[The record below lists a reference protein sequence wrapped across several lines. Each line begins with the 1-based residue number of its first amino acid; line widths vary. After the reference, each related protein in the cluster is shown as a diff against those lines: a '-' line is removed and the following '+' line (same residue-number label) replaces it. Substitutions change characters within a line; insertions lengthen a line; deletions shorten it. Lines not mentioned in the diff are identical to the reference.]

1 LARVPKAPVAQL
13 DRVPDYESVGCA
25 FKSRRARSVVPDG
38 KTAKDAKSAKVPRIR
53 HQGTKAQ
60 SPAAKAEEHERWM
73 RAALVE
79 AEAAAAEGEVPVG
92 CVVVHEGR
100 IIGRGHNR
108 TEALKDPTAHAEIV
122 AIGAAAT
129 ALENWR
135 LSGATVYTTI
145 EPCLMCA
152 GALTLARPNLVV
164 YGARDPKFGC
174 LGSRYDI
181 ARDNRFNHELKVVE
195 GVLATETAG
204 LLKGF
209 FRARRAGQSPFFR
222 KPL

>member
-1 LARVPKAPVAQL
+1 
-13 DRVPDYESVGCA
+13 
-25 FKSRRARSVVPDG
+25 VVDIPTA
-38 KTAKDAKSAKVPRIR
+38 KTAKVPGIHR
-53 HQGTKAQ
+53 QDTKTR
-60 SPAAKAEEHERWM
+60 SGGVNPEEHERWM
-73 RAALVE
+73 RAALAE

-92 CVVVHEGR
+92 CVVVREGR

-108 TEALKDPTAHAEIV
+108 TEALKDPTAHAEII

-135 LSGATVYTTI
+135 LTGATVYATI

-152 GALTLARPNLVV
+152 GALTLARPDLVV

-195 GVLATETAG
+195 GVLATEAAG
-204 LLKGF
+204 LLKEF
-209 FRARRAGQSPFFR
+209 FRIRRSEKQGTVPVRGQAPGAAQGLRRGSVPSARRAGQSPFSR
-222 KPL
+222 KTR

>member
-1 LARVPKAPVAQL
+1 MARVPKAPVAQL

-25 FKSRRARSVVPDG
+25 FKSRRARFFVADKP
-38 KTAKDAKSAKVPRIR
+38 TAKSARVSGIHPQDAMTRS
-53 HQGTKAQ
+53 GVGN
-60 SPAAKAEEHERWM
+60 PEEHERWM

-100 IIGRGHNR
+100 IVGRGHNR
-108 TEALKDPTAHAEIV
+108 TEALKDPTAHAEII

-135 LSGATVYTTI
+135 LSGATVYVTI

-152 GALTLARPNLVV
+152 GALTLARPDLVV
-164 YGARDPKFGC
+164 YGARDPKFGS
-174 LGSRYDI
+174 LGSRYDV

-195 GVLATETAG
+195 GVLASESAG
-204 LLKGF
+204 LLKEF
-209 FRARRAGQSPFFR
+209 FRLRRR
-222 KPL
+222 KSQ